1 MLLII
6 TKPLSGVG
14 HDKFSSRFGVEIAY
28 SLSLDIHP
36 VTSRAFF
43 METVYNFNDFY
54 PFPKIWILVRF
65 LFLHLTNLFPS
76 QNFSFPN
83 MLPWW
88 PGLTISLSRARLFW
102 PDLSFGLMTTGQQKA
117 LHRNLGDTRKTWSGQ
132 KTNISSQ
139 SVVRKIQ
146 IKRQKRKG
154 AEGEVPEKWRDWCFI
169 FISSVKLS
177 LDISQTLEGKK
188 IIRGG
193 VRLPRVMTKKR
204 DQGQNKGPVTK

>member
-14 HDKFSSRFGVEIAY
+14 HDKFSSRFGVEISY

-54 PFPKIWILVRF
+54 PFPKIWFLIRF
-65 LFLHLTNLFPS
+65 LFLHSTTLFLL
-76 QNFSFPN
+76 N
-83 MLPWW
+83 
-88 PGLTISLSRARLFW
+88 ISHFQICCHDDLVFDHIIEPRAPFLAWFVFW
-102 PDLSFGLMTTGQQKA
+102 PNDHRPGHQQKA
-117 LHRNLGDTRKTWSGQ
+117 LHRNLEDTRKTWSGQ

-146 IKRQKRKG
+146 IERQSGKVHKEKCRKNDG
-154 AEGEVPEKWRDWCFI
+154 IDVLF
-169 FISSVKLS
+169 SSVS
-177 LDISQTLEGKK
+177 S
-188 IIRGG
+188 
-193 VRLPRVMTKKR
+193 
-204 DQGQNKGPVTK
+204 NYH